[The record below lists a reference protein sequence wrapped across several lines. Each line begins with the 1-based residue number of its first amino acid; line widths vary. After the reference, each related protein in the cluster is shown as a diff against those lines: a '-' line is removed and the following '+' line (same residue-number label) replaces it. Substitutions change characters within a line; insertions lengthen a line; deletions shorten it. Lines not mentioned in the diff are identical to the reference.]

1 MREESGISCRMAT
14 LSTNLDIHGVF
25 SFARWIAFSRIGI
38 ADEPAP
44 RELVLAAATDEA
56 LLLGALLIG
65 AASSA
70 TTAPSSQYCNICY
83 SLRSIILVM
92 DRRNIRNT
100 IGFSQQLTEI

>member
-1 MREESGISCRMAT
+1 
-14 LSTNLDIHGVF
+14 
-25 SFARWIAFSRIGI
+25 
-38 ADEPAP
+38 
-44 RELVLAAATDEA
+44 